1 MKKILICVIAIVVLG
16 AIIAWLLQ
24 PFGIKANKKTT
35 DQCTKDMQKY
45 ENVVCD

>member
-1 MKKILICVIAIVVLG
+1 MKKILTYIAAVVVLG
-16 AIIAWLLQ
+16 AVVAWLLQ
-24 PFGIKANKKTT
+24 PFDIKVNKKTV

>member
-1 MKKILICVIAIVVLG
+1 MKKALVCIVTVVVLG

-24 PFGIKANKKTT
+24 PFSIKASKKTT

-45 ENVVCD
+45 ENVICD